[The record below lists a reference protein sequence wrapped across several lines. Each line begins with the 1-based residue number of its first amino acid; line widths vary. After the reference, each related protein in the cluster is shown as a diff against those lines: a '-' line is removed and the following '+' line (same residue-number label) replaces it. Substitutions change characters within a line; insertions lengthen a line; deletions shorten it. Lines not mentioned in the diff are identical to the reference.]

1 MAMGSTST
9 VEILVADKDDP
20 ILAIKEKLASESC
33 VFRRLLYDLCLN
45 QIELKDFDPSTVAQF
60 LDALQLGENKSK
72 ESIRICCEV
81 FREFHKLAAVFGVQW
96 LVDTCLVWLKEEIK
110 KVEIQTD
117 YDEKCFLFEECR
129 FILNRWKESEMM
141 DLITWKMVRLND
153 HFFLSR
159 YMTDVESKSIFQ
171 LDCLLMISVSNTQ
184 VVMEIIIREIRNKT
198 TIGENVKY
206 LLQNLNLALCCEQN
220 NELYHKMFE
229 LLSNLPDLTLADQT
243 FLFKIFRETTRQI
256 TRRAPSNNPQLHVF
270 KLTEW
275 RDWLNSCQTAGQI
288 VELVKCGRVDSM
300 FIVTILI
307 VHVSRFNA
315 LSIVEAGFFMQ
326 ALVDTAATKTRFKR
340 VSHEFIDQV
349 VTALNKAVRSSAL
362 QLIAVISLIKE
373 KKELSSEIENVH
385 IYGSAAKGS
394 RFMAPDF
401 SSKCIL
407 FHFRHPGLPNG
418 RDCSR
423 HGKCGFILDRMN
435 GVGDSRG
442 KKLCKDR
449 EDYAETGVHYHK
461 IVAAEDMFFYKIW
474 SCKLSN
480 GSEVKVP
487 LRWEWV
493 SKRSGEMFWSWMLPN
508 VIEMKSDGYCVAYN
522 VRDYLVWNK
531 RY

>member
-1 MAMGSTST
+1 MGSIST

-45 QIELKDFDPSTVAQF
+45 QIELKDFDPSTVVQF

-96 LVDTCLVWLKEEIK
+96 LVDTCLVWLREKIK
-110 KVEIQTD
+110 KVDIETD
-117 YDEKCFLFEECR
+117 YDEKLFLFEECR
-129 FILNRWKESEMM
+129 FILNRWKVSEVM

-159 YMTDVESKSIFQ
+159 YMADVESKSIFQ

-198 TIGENVKY
+198 KISENVKY
-206 LLQNLNLALCCEQN
+206 LLQNVNLALCCEQN
-220 NELYHKMFE
+220 DELYHKMFE
-229 LLSNLPDLTLADQT
+229 LLSNLLDLTLADQT
-243 FLFKIFRETTRQI
+243 FLFKIYRDSMRQI
-256 TRRAPSNNPQLHVF
+256 SLRAPSNNTQQYVF
-270 KLTEW
+270 KLSEW
-275 RDWLNSCQTAGQI
+275 RDWLKNCRTVGKI
-288 VELVKCGRVDSM
+288 VELVKSGRVNSM
-300 FIVTILI
+300 FIVTILM
-307 VHVSRFNA
+307 VYVSRFNDISIEEAELFMSSLIDTVA
-315 LSIVEAGFFMQ
+315 L
-326 ALVDTAATKTRFKR
+326 KTSFKR

-349 VTALNKAVRSSAL
+349 VTVLNKSVRFSAL
-362 QLIAVISLIKE
+362 QLITVISLIKE

-394 RFMAPDF
+394 ILMAPDF
-401 SSKCIL
+401 SSKYI
-407 FHFRHPGLPNG
+407 FQFRHPGLRNG
-418 RDCSR
+418 KVCGS
-423 HGKCGFILDRMN
+423 HGKCGFILDRVN

-442 KKLCKDR
+442 KKLCINR
-449 EDYAETGVHYHK
+449 EDYIGTGVHYHK

-474 SCKLSN
+474 SCKLSD
-480 GSEVKVP
+480 GTEVKVP
-487 LRWEWV
+487 LRWQWV